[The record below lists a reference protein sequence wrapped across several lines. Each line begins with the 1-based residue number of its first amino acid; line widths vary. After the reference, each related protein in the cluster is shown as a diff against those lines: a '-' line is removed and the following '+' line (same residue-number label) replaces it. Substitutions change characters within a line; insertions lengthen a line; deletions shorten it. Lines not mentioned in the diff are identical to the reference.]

1 MSKTITES
9 QFYMWRTLFAISH
22 ADNVVSDEEIR
33 FMTEALE
40 DLPFSEEQKEVLRDD
55 IVHQQDIVEMFGKIS
70 NNRDQAAFFNFAR
83 ELVWVD
89 GDYGKEEQDIM
100 LKLKRLHIE
109 NVDVD
114 DLIGNVGLQLEA
126 DENDRNFSGSGA
138 SSSAD
143 GKNVKNIVYS
153 FRERFLKDK
162 RGK

>member
-55 IVHQQDIVEMFGKIS
+55 IVNGQDIVEMFGKIS

-114 DLIGNVGLQLEA
+114 DLIGNVGLQLET
-126 DENDRNFSGSGA
+126 DDDDRNFSGSGA
-138 SSSAD
+138 SSGGD

-162 RGK
+162 IGK

>member
-40 DLPFSEEQKEVLRDD
+40 DLPFNEEQKEVLRDD
-55 IVHQQDIVEMFGKIS
+55 IVNQQDIVEMFGKIS
-70 NNRDQAAFFNFAR
+70 NNRDQAAFFKFAR
-83 ELVWVD
+83 ELVWID
-89 GDYGKEEQDIM
+89 GDYGKEEQEVM

-114 DLIGNVGLQLEA
+114 DLIGNMGLQLES
-126 DENDRNFSGSGA
+126 DDDDRNFSGSG
-138 SSSAD
+138 SSS
-143 GKNVKNIVYS
+143 GESGRNVKNIVYS

-162 RGK
+162 TGK